1 MASLYNTSLVMSPA
15 DSMSSLSN
23 LEKFMESAS
32 ACTTP
37 YNRSPTASPTHFPQQ
52 QQAATSCSNWQ
63 AALQQQQPECMSMM
77 SGSESA
83 LYCNKQQQGG
93 GGSMQGYLGSAPELL
108 GSTMMS
114 NDWQQLLDTNTRFA
128 SMRVVPPVSMQ
139 VQASTAGIMEGAR
152 IRELIARSGSL
163 PSSQWGSM
171 DAAGITVDPSKGG
184 FALQGGAVGV
194 GSMNA
199 ASSHCLAQFTSDPA
213 FTERAATYSSF
224 GAGKYSQIALPVTV
238 ENSSKPRGGPRS
250 VEIGSNGKISQT
262 SSLNLKKQQQGLA
275 AVASSLEDNVGLK
288 VLDVATG
295 EVDVERNDE
304 DDEEAPADDKSLPS
318 AAAAA
323 VIRVVQQ
330 QELEAVEGATE
341 TMSMGDHHHQMMLN
355 HVEVEVAAAVAQ
367 DNSSCSEQQQQ
378 VGGRPGGS
386 SGSPA
391 GGAEPASLSP
401 ARSDD
406 SGGAKKRKN
415 SPPAAAGDIK
425 ADISYRDSKVS
436 VPSTFY
442 PALLKK
448 NDPLTSASIMQ
459 MASSKT
465 YFEVRWKQCSC
476 VPGLACLTSL
486 QTFNLVYSYPTNHRM
501 QMHGYSQNTNFG
513 VRWKKCSGVRVLL
526 VLGARRPSI
535 WLKINPQ
542 TSASR
547 MQMASF

>member
-1 MASLYNTSLVMSPA
+1 MASLYNTSSLVMSPA

-52 QQAATSCSNWQ
+52 QQQQQAASSCSNWQ
-63 AALQQQQPECMSMM
+63 AALQQQPDCMSMM

-83 LYCNKQQQGG
+83 MYCKQQQQQGGGGGGG

-114 NDWQQLLDTNTRFA
+114 NDWQQLLDTNTRFG
-128 SMRVVPPVSMQ
+128 SMRLVPPVSMQ

-163 PSSQWGSM
+163 PSSQWGGSM
-171 DAAGITVDPSKGG
+171 DAAGVTVDPSKGG
-184 FALQGGAVGV
+184 FALQGGTVGV
-194 GSMNA
+194 GSMNNA
-199 ASSHCLAQFTSDPA
+199 ASSHCLAHFTSDPA
-213 FTERAATYSSF
+213 FTERAAKYSSF
-224 GAGKYSQIALPVTV
+224 GAGKYSQIAL
-238 ENSSKPRGGPRS
+238 ENSSKPRGGARS
-250 VEIGSNGKISQT
+250 VEIGSNGKVSQT

-288 VLDVATG
+288 VVDVATG
-295 EVDVERNDE
+295 EVDVERDDE
-304 DDEEAPADDKSLPS
+304 DEEAHADDKSLPS

-323 VIRVVQQ
+323 VVIRVVQQ

-391 GGAEPASLSP
+391 GGGAEPMSLLSP

-406 SGGAKKRKN
+406 SGSAKKRKN
-415 SPPAAAGDIK
+415 SPPAAAAGDIK
-425 ADISYRDSKVS
+425 ADSKVGI
-436 VPSTFY
+436 PSTFY
-442 PALLKK
+442 SALPK
-448 NDPLTSASIMQ
+448 NMT
-459 MASSKT
+459 
-465 YFEVRWKQCSC
+465 
-476 VPGLACLTSL
+476 
-486 QTFNLVYSYPTNHRM
+486 H
-501 QMHGYSQNTNFG
+501 
-513 VRWKKCSGVRVLL
+513 
-526 VLGARRPSI
+526 
-535 WLKINPQ
+535 
-542 TSASR
+542 
-547 MQMASF
+547 

>member
-52 QQAATSCSNWQ
+52 QVATNCSNWQ
-63 AALQQQQPECMSMM
+63 AAVQQQQPDCMSMM

-83 LYCNKQQQGG
+83 MYCNKQQQGGGGGGGG
-93 GGSMQGYLGSAPELL
+93 GGSMQGYLGSASELL

-128 SMRVVPPVSMQ
+128 NMRVVPPVSMQ

-163 PSSQWGSM
+163 SSSQWGSM
-171 DAAGITVDPSKGG
+171 DAAGIAVDPSKGG
-184 FALQGGAVGV
+184 FALQGGTVGV

-199 ASSHCLAQFTSDPA
+199 ASSHCLAQFSSDPA
-213 FTERAATYSSF
+213 FTERAAKYSSF

-275 AVASSLEDNVGLK
+275 AVATSLEDNVGLE
-288 VLDVATG
+288 VVDVATG
-295 EVDVERNDE
+295 EIEVQRNDE
-304 DDEEAPADDKSLPS
+304 DEEAHADDKSLPS

-341 TMSMGDHHHQMMLN
+341 AMSMSDHHQMMLN

-386 SGSPA
+386 SGSPG
-391 GGAEPASLSP
+391 GGAEPARLSP

-425 ADISYRDSKVS
+425 ADISYRDSKVG
-436 VPSTFY
+436 VPSAFY
-442 PALLKK
+442 PALL
-448 NDPLTSASIMQ
+448 
-459 MASSKT
+459 
-465 YFEVRWKQCSC
+465 
-476 VPGLACLTSL
+476 
-486 QTFNLVYSYPTNHRM
+486 QT
-501 QMHGYSQNTNFG
+501 
-513 VRWKKCSGVRVLL
+513 
-526 VLGARRPSI
+526 
-535 WLKINPQ
+535 
-542 TSASR
+542 
-547 MQMASF
+547 